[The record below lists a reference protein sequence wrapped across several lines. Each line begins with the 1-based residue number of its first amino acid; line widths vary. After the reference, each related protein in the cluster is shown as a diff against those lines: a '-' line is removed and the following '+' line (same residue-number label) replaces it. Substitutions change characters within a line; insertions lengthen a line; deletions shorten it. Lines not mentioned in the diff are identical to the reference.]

1 MREGNGRWIE
11 IRDYW
16 KGECLLPAVTDV
28 DFYVVFLAQHLT
40 GDGGFPYTLTGDGAS
55 LVIASH
61 GGHGII
67 VGVPFHIRIGYGIIV
82 GPNVQGEICAVANCF
97 RKFDDTGICVPK
109 F

>member
-40 GDGGFPYTLTGDGAS
+40 GDGSFPYTIAGDCAAVFITTDGCNR
-55 LVIASH
+55 
-61 GGHGII
+61 GIF
-67 VGVPFHIRIGYGIIV
+67 GVPFHIRIGYGIIV